1 MKTKAYLNAFFSSF
15 ISFVHILTFHKKMDK
30 AAVGIK
36 NRKCLWY
43 QNLVMFF
50 YRRKKKMNELYI
62 YIKDQCEVKSQ
73 DITKN
78 ILVKI
83 TGVKEIMNKYFFLLL
98 LLLLL
103 LLLFSYFVPI
113 FYLIGLFGD
122 VN

>member
-1 MKTKAYLNAFFSSF
+1 
-15 ISFVHILTFHKKMDK
+15 
-30 AAVGIK
+30 
-36 NRKCLWY
+36 
-43 QNLVMFF
+43 
-50 YRRKKKMNELYI
+50 MNELYI

-83 TGVKEIMNKYFFLLL
+83 TGVKEIMNKYFLLL

-122 VN
+122 VTKHFLWGSWLVFLSYLDSLINFIFIHSLMKKNALNMSFSMDITKIFW

>member
-1 MKTKAYLNAFFSSF
+1 
-15 ISFVHILTFHKKMDK
+15 
-30 AAVGIK
+30 
-36 NRKCLWY
+36 
-43 QNLVMFF
+43 
-50 YRRKKKMNELYI
+50 MNELYI

-122 VN
+122 VTKHFFMR